1 MNTIEDIIEW
11 LENYDNPDENI
22 EAFAYELGEM
32 LKDMDYTASNGGAA
46 VGYAGVTGNYEGIST
61 GIYLTV
67 ENIVNGS
74 NREFSFINNGVNI
87 SAVFITDIAI
97 NSSISQELFPQVT
110 ACA

>member
-1 MNTIEDIIEW
+1 MNTIDDIIEW
-11 LENYDNPDENI
+11 IENYDNPDENI
-22 EAFAYELGEM
+22 EVFAYELGEM
-32 LKDMDYTASNGGAA
+32 LKDMDYTASNGGVAI
-46 VGYAGVTGNYEGIST
+46 GYAGVTGNYEEIST

-74 NREFSFINNGVNI
+74 NGEFSFVNNGVNI
-87 SAVFITDIAI
+87 SVVFITDIAI